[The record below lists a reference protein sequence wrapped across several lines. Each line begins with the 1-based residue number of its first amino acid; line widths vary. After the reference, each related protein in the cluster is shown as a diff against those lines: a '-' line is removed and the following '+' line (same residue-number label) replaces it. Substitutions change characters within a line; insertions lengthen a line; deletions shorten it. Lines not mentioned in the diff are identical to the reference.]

1 MLLPYYKV
9 LVFTYQL
16 FILKCSRDQ
25 VCKVQ
30 ELPCFEIR
38 RHQKKSESDK
48 SVTCMFVDDFNLS
61 LQEIIYN
68 IDPLFKKKGKSVS
81 TIFDTSVQAALRY
94 GDYKILT
101 GDPGYD
107 QWVPEPTSP
116 RCKHFLLKAW
126 VE

>member
-1 MLLPYYKV
+1 MLLWHYKV
-9 LVFTYQL
+9 VVFKYQL
-16 FILKCSRDQ
+16 FILKCFRNQ
-25 VCKVQ
+25 CVKYRNYRVLKWPPK
-30 ELPCFEIR
+30 EKP
-38 RHQKKSESDK
+38 ESDK
-48 SVTCMFVDDFNLS
+48 GVTCMFVDDFSLS

-116 RCKHFLLKAW
+116 RCKHFFLKAW
-126 VE
+126 VK